1 MRALRLICGGCG
13 AFALLLGQSAAQGL
27 ERSVQYERL
36 TLFQMIARAD
46 IVAHVRVKDGEERL
60 ALVDVVTPLK
70 GEPPAPQLRIDFRD
84 LNLNPQGQGMV
95 VFRDGEEY
103 VLFLEKLQ
111 FRSPSEKKANILGLF
126 HGRSGRMLLPAEG
139 SEVTLGA
146 IRSLVP
152 LAQAGPE
159 AQIEGMRALLSSQN
173 ALLLE
178 AALEEMARL
187 RAATPDDL
195 PALLKMLGDLSPGI
209 RLRALPLI
217 ASLFSG
223 LGRAGTERTPDER
236 AALALVLERARSDD
250 DIAVRTESVRTLGTW
265 PVRGEVVGDL
275 KAIAKQDPS
284 QTVRYEAER
293 LLFRMGT

>member
-1 MRALRLICGGCG
+1 MRALRLMCG
-13 AFALLLGQSAAQGL
+13 ACCVFAFLIGQSTAQGL
-27 ERSVQYERL
+27 DRSVHYERL

-46 IVAHVRVKDGEERL
+46 IVAHVRVKDGEQRL

-70 GEPPAPQLRIDFRD
+70 GELPAPQLRIDFRD
-84 LNLNPQGQGMV
+84 LNLSPQGQGMV

-103 VLFLEKLQ
+103 VLFLERLQ
-111 FRSPSEKKANILGLF
+111 FRKPSEKKANILELF
-126 HGRSGRMLLPAEG
+126 QGRRGRMLLPAEG
-139 SEVTLGA
+139 NEVTLGA

-159 AQIEGMRALLSSQN
+159 AQIEGLRGLLSSQN

-178 AALEEMARL
+178 AALEELARL

-195 PALLKMLGDLSPGI
+195 PALLKMLGDLSPRI
-209 RLRALPLI
+209 RSGALPLI

-223 LGRAGTERTPDER
+223 LGRTGTERTPDER

-250 DIAVRTESVRTLGTW
+250 DVAVRTESVRTLATW
-265 PVRGEVVGDL
+265 PVRDEVVGDL
-275 KAIAKQDPS
+275 KAISKQDPS

-293 LLFRMGT
+293 ILFRMGT